1 MSSITQ
7 APSHKR
13 SLLGLGLV
21 AGLTAMGTAGIMYGL
36 PQTLPPPPADPLLP
50 LLARSLDQAT
60 TGIGTSAER
69 AREETGKVAA
79 AAEELTSTVAAEGG
93 MEAAGAPVTALGD
106 QADAMA
112 RQSAG
117 LEQEVVSLAARL
129 RAA

>member
-1 MSSITQ
+1 
-7 APSHKR
+7 
-13 SLLGLGLV
+13 
-21 AGLTAMGTAGIMYGL
+21 
-36 PQTLPPPPADPLLP
+36 
-50 LLARSLDQAT
+50 DQAT

-93 MEAAGAPVTALGD
+93 MEAAGAPVTALGN

-117 LEQEVVSLAARL
+117 LEQEVVSLV
-129 RAA
+129 